1 MPKILYLS
9 DDSDS
14 DSEQCPVMEM
24 EPETKESVEPEP
36 VPTVII
42 QPKKPRQ
49 KKEIKQA
56 QQSWNEFVDDKIET
70 PTVFTCTDC
79 NAVFKRKHFLQR
91 HVAELR
97 CPVIREKT
105 LKKQAAVSVAAQKPV
120 KKKKPVSVPM
130 YTEESSDEE
139 EEEVIERPVMRK
151 SKTIRPAP
159 IPVGGRPQMTFSFH

>member
-1 MPKILYLS
+1 MPKLLYLS

-14 DSEQCPVMEM
+14 EEECPVMEM
-24 EPETKESVEPEP
+24 EAEPKESVEPEP

-56 QQSWNEFVDDKIET
+56 NQSWNEFIDDKIET

-91 HVAELR
+91 HIAELR
-97 CPVIREKT
+97 CPVIRENA
-105 LKKQAAVSVAAQKPV
+105 LKKQAALTAQKPV

-130 YTEESSDEE
+130 YTESSDEE
-139 EEEVIERPVMRK
+139 EIIEKPVMRK

-159 IPVGGRPQMTFSFH
+159 IPVGGGRPQMTFSFH